1 MREAKA
7 RRLFET
13 AYQAVGGDVARPK
26 NWQRLDERTFL
37 EVYCGVVFAAGFN
50 ARTVDDKF
58 PAMKKVFKGF
68 DPAALAR
75 MRSVPTAK
83 LPIKNTR
90 KAAAFL
96 EGVKQVHGEGWK
108 HFKKRLKQEGVE
120 MLKEL
125 PWIKDITKDHLAK
138 DIGFV
143 DTAKSDRHLTWY
155 AEQCS
160 TDVETLVSFLSEAYH
175 KTKYQV
181 DNILFR
187 YRSRYRA
194 ECNAL
199 NKRLSAN

>member
-1 MREAKA
+1 MNEAKA
-7 RRLFET
+7 KRMFEGDCK
-13 AYQAVGGDVARPK
+13 AVGANIARPK
-26 NWQRLDERTFL
+26 NWQRLNEKTFL
-37 EVYCGVVFAAGFN
+37 EVYCGVVFASGFK

-75 MRSVPTAK
+75 MKSVPTAK

-90 KAAAFL
+90 KATAFW
-96 EGVKQVHGEGWK
+96 EGAKQVHREGWK
-108 HFKKRLKQEGVE
+108 DFKKRLKQEGVE

-125 PWIKDITKDHLAK
+125 PGIGDITKDHLAK
-138 DIGFV
+138 DIGLV
-143 DTAKSDRHLTWY
+143 DTAKPDRHLTWY

-160 TDVETLVSFLSEAYH
+160 TNVETLVSFLSQAYH

-181 DNILFR
+181 DNVLFR

-194 ECNAL
+194 ECDTL
-199 NKRLSAN
+199 NRFP